1 MENPGYSQSPDLHLT
16 EMVWDEL
23 KQSVHVKKLLLK
35 HLAAERKTFLTLM
48 SKTGEW
54 LQEVTLTKTSNSG
67 GVS

>member
-16 EMVWDEL
+16 EMVWGEL